1 MRTLSRTPLAAQDVR
16 EIVDYLLEHSEPAA
30 ERFTAEIETA
40 CRLLTSQPRMGRD
53 REDLALGVRSVV
65 VGNYLVFF
73 RPSDAAIEVLRVI
86 HGARDITPEMFE
98 GLQPHRNS

>member
-30 ERFTAEIETA
+30 DRFTADLEAA
-40 CRLLTSQPRMGRD
+40 CHLLPSQPRMGRD
-53 REDLALGVRSVV
+53 RADLAPGVRSVV
-65 VGNYLVFF
+65 VGKYLVFF
-73 RPSDAAIEVLRVI
+73 RASDTTIEVLRVI

-98 GLQPHRNS
+98 GV